1 MNLLQ
6 SVQVIV
12 DETWCQLLQFF
23 KLLDK
28 SVGTHMKFIF
38 RGIVSVLIA
47 LCILLTSTLAPAS
60 AYADGLNG
68 LGSSSTHSVS
78 SLNVKGNH
86 NSITVNN
93 SLHSEDKNEA
103 NQFVDSM
110 IDGATQTIGYAA
122 GAALVCYTADGLAST
137 VFPPAVALA
146 PACSVIPGLFVGAK
160 GAQLSVQGT
169 KAILKAAI
177 VK

>member
-1 MNLLQ
+1 
-6 SVQVIV
+6 
-12 DETWCQLLQFF
+12 
-23 KLLDK
+23 
-28 SVGTHMKFIF
+28 MKFIF

-47 LCILLTSTLAPAS
+47 LCILLTSALIPSS

-86 NSITVNN
+86 NSITINN
-93 SLHSEDKNEA
+93 SLRSEDYKQNEA
-103 NQFVDSM
+103 NRFVDSM
-110 IDGATQTIGYAA
+110 IDGATQTLGYAA

-160 GAQLSVQGT
+160 GAQLGVQGT
-169 KAILKAAI
+169 KAVLKAAI